1 MGELF
6 SIEFIAV
13 TTKGCHLDRLM
24 CRPTK
29 KGKEG
34 NMKVTRTKKLL
45 AASVVAAFGAV
56 LAFGLMGCGGGGA
69 ASSSAASSSAAS
81 SATKT
86 IKVAA
91 VPTPHAEIL
100 NKVVAPALEKEG
112 YKIEVKE
119 FTDYVLPNTATE
131 QGEVDANYF
140 QHKPYL
146 DNFNEEQGTH
156 LVSVASV
163 HYEPF
168 GLYAGKD
175 KSLKSLDALP
185 DGAKIA
191 VPNDATNEA
200 RALLLLQDAGL
211 IKLSDSAGLKATKAD
226 IVENKHNFDIVELEA
241 AQTALSL
248 ADVDVAAINSNYA
261 LEAGLNVA
269 KDAIVTESAD
279 SAAAKTYANLL
290 VVKEGHEN
298 DPGIQALA
306 KALNTPEVRDFIN
319 KTYDKAVLPIF

>member
-1 MGELF
+1 
-6 SIEFIAV
+6 
-13 TTKGCHLDRLM
+13 
-24 CRPTK
+24 
-29 KGKEG
+29 
-34 NMKVTRTKKLL
+34 MKQPAKI
-45 AASVVAAFGAV
+45 FGAIALAVCGIV
-56 LAFGLMGCGGGGA
+56 LTFGLAGCGGT
-69 ASSSAASSSAAS
+69 ASSSQSSTSGEPAANATTASETAASGSLQ
-81 SATKT
+81 T
-86 IKVAA
+86 ITVAA

-100 NKVVAPALEKEG
+100 NDVVAPIVKEQG
-112 YKIEVKE
+112 YDLVVKE

-156 LVSVASV
+156 LVDVAAV

-175 KSLKSLDALP
+175 KSLTSLDDLKE
-185 DGAKIA
+185 GAKVA

-211 IKLSDSAGLKATKAD
+211 IKLDEAAGLTATKAD
-226 IVENKHNFDIVELEA
+226 IVVNAKNLDIVELEA

-248 ADVDVAAINSNYA
+248 DDVDIAAINSNYA
-261 LEAGLNVA
+261 IEAGLNVA
-269 KDAIVTESAD
+269 KDAIVTESAE
-279 SAAAKTYANLL
+279 SEAAKTYANLL

-298 DPGIQALA
+298 DPGIQAIA
-306 KALNTPEVRDFIN
+306 KALNTDEVRDYIN
-319 KTYDKAVLPIF
+319 NTYEGAVLPIF